1 MAREELLSPDDQ
13 PEDASLLLDEPGLRP
28 KTLSEF
34 VGQSELKGHLG
45 VMLGAA
51 ARRREAADHC
61 SSPVRP
67 VSETTLANIIAAEM
81 GTNFRSRRVRPRT
94 SR

>member
-13 PEDASLLLDEPGLRP
+13 PEDTGLLLDVPGLRP
-28 KTLSEF
+28 KSLAEF

-51 ARRREAADHC
+51 APP
-61 SSPVRP
+61 SGGS
-67 VSETTLANIIAAEM
+67 
-81 GTNFRSRRVRPRT
+81 
-94 SR
+94 

>member
-13 PEDASLLLDEPGLRP
+13 PEDAGLLLDEPGLRP

-51 ARRREAADHC
+51 ARRR
-61 SSPVRP
+61 
-67 VSETTLANIIAAEM
+67 
-81 GTNFRSRRVRPRT
+81 
-94 SR
+94 

>member
-13 PEDASLLLDEPGLRP
+13 PEDAGLLLDEPGLRP

-51 ARRREAADHC
+51 TRRRC
-61 SSPVRP
+61 RSGSRSSPGRCCCP
-67 VSETTLANIIAAEM
+67 
-81 GTNFRSRRVRPRT
+81 GPRQ
-94 SR
+94 